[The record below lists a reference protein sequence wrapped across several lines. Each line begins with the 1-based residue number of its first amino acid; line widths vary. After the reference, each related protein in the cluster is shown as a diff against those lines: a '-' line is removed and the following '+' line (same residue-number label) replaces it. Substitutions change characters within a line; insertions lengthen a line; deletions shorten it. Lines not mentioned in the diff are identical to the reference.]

1 MDDINLSIIIP
12 SHNCASTIE
21 RCLNSIVDQADG
33 HLQVICVDDGSTDNT
48 AQIIKSKFADIHDFV
63 TLLRIENSGPGV
75 ARNEGLK
82 LARGK
87 WVFFLDSDDQVSH
100 DFLNSFNKTA
110 ATNPDVDM
118 ILLAF
123 ATFNERCNCIF
134 PAGWASRY
142 TSIFK
147 DDNKTPFNLNTA
159 PDLFFDVIQSIPWN
173 KIVIRELL
181 EKNNICF
188 SNLYLSEDMM
198 YSLPSAIL
206 SEKIVRTKE
215 ICVIHSEYSGAS
227 LMDKKNEHALDFV
240 IALKELFIFLKSNNL
255 IDKLSVA
262 FSKWTSQCCK
272 YNMTTHF
279 DGDALQEQATAVLG
293 EIAPILRDL
302 NLIDENDDFLKL
314 VTNNEVTVEKI
325 IAWANE
331 ISQANVEQKR
341 CEKQIK
347 IAPLMRNKLTF
358 KITQNLLRFLRK

>member
-12 SHNCASTIE
+12 AHNCVSTIE

-33 HLQVICVDDGSTDNT
+33 HLQVICVDDGSTDDT
-48 AQIIKSKFADIHDFV
+48 VQIIKSKFADIHDFV
-63 TLLRIENSGPGV
+63 TLLRIENSGPGI

-82 LARGK
+82 LAQGK
-87 WVFFLDSDDQVSH
+87 WIFFLDSDDQVSH
-100 DFLNSFNKTA
+100 DFLNVFNKTA

-118 ILLAF
+118 ILLTF
-123 ATFNERCNCIF
+123 ATLNEKCNCIF

-147 DDNKTPFNLNTA
+147 DDNTPFNLDTA

-173 KIVIRELL
+173 KIVKRELI

-198 YSLPSAIL
+198 YSLSAAVL
-206 SEKIVRTKE
+206 SKKIVRTKE
-215 ICVIHSEYSGAS
+215 ICVIHSEYSGVS
-227 LMDKKNEHALDFV
+227 SMDKKNDHALDFV
-240 IALKELFIFLKSNNL
+240 IALKELFNFLKSNNL
-255 IDKLSVA
+255 IDKFSVA

-279 DGDALQEQATAVLG
+279 DDDALQKQAVAVSS

-302 NLIDENDDFLKL
+302 NLIDEDDEFLKV
-314 VTNNEVTVEKI
+314 VTSNEVTVEKI

-331 ISQANVEQKR
+331 IRQANVEQKR

-358 KITQNLLRFLRK
+358 KIIQNLLRFLRK